1 VAKVETMRLQ
11 DDAQAVGTLRSRQGV
26 MMRPEV
32 AGRVAAINFQD
43 GGRVRRGQLLVQ
55 LDDVL
60 QRAEVK
66 QSQAS
71 VSIAQ
76 SNLRRN
82 QELVAQNFIA
92 QRVVD
97 ESAAALQVA
106 EAQLALS
113 CARLERMQV
122 LAPFDGSVGIRSVN
136 VGDYVKDGAD
146 LVNVEDISSL
156 FVDFRVPERFLGKLR
171 REQTVDL
178 NIDAFPSR
186 IFKAKVEAIDPLVDA
201 NGRSIGVRAVLP
213 NTFGEPAP
221 LPPGAP
227 GRPPGAGGPPPGAG
241 AAPGQG
247 GASPSAAKSAPGQPP
262 AKVAPRPAA
271 SSPAGSATMS
281 VAPLRPMSP
290 ELAQCQALTRGSG
303 ASPGAGG
310 MGAAIGAPGRPT
322 GPGGPTAS
330 PAAGAPQAVAAS
342 AAGARGGPP
351 PGVSK
356 AVPGGPPGA
365 GSGGPPFPLR
375 PGMFARATVVFGV
388 KDEALVVPEE
398 SIVPQGGRQFVVKV
412 VPIETFLASLPKDST
427 YTLPPNLPPEI
438 KNLSQRTEVRLGLR
452 RAGKVEVLD
461 GVGLDDTV
469 VAAGH
474 QRLQRDGT
482 PLRIVDLG
490 RRPTGGPGGPP
501 GAGAPAAGAMGG
513 APGAAGPVGAAPGAP
528 GAAPGT
534 PSPGGPPAGAPAS
547 PRP

>member
-1 VAKVETMRLQ
+1 MRLQ

-32 AGRVAAINFQD
+32 AGRVASINFQD

-171 REQTVDL
+171 REQAVDL

-186 IFKAKVEAIDPLVDA
+186 IFRAKVEAIDPLVDA
-201 NGRSIGVRAVLP
+201 NGRSIGVRALLP

-227 GRPPGAGGPPPGAG
+227 GRPPGAGGPPAGAG
-241 AAPGQG
+241 TTAAQG
-247 GASPSAAKSAPGQPP
+247 GTGPAVAKSGSDQPP
-262 AKVAPRPAA
+262 VKVAARPAA
-271 SSPAGSATMS
+271 STSAGSPTTS
-281 VAPLRPMSP
+281 VAPLRPVSP
-290 ELAQCQALTRGSG
+290 ELAQCLALR
-303 ASPGAGG
+303 ASAASAGMVAPGAAAAGSLAGRSAGG
-310 MGAAIGAPGRPT
+310 TAPVG
-322 GPGGPTAS
+322 S
-330 PAAGAPQAVAAS
+330 PAAGAPPANLAAAAPGAV
-342 AAGARGGPP
+342 ARGGPVGP
-351 PGVSK
+351 ASK
-356 AVPGGPPGA
+356 AGPGGPPGA

-375 PGMFARATVVFGV
+375 PGMFARATVVFGI
-388 KDEALVVPEE
+388 KEEALVVPEE
-398 SIVPQGGRQFVVKV
+398 AIVPQGGRQFVVKV
-412 VPIETFLASLPKDST
+412 VPIDTFLASLPKDST

-461 GVGLDDTV
+461 GVTLDDTIV
-469 VAAGH
+469 VAGH

-482 PLRIVDLG
+482 PLRIVDLS
-490 RRPTGGPGGPP
+490 RRPPGGPGGPP
-501 GAGAPAAGAMGG
+501 GAGAGPAGAQWAASG
-513 APGAAGPVGAAPGAP
+513 APGPVAASGGSGAGPGAP
-528 GAAPGT
+528 PA
-534 PSPGGPPAGAPAS
+534 GGPPSGAPAA